1 MSPFKQCLDE
11 PVLDSVDGDVVAED
25 RVDNLIQLVR
35 VVDRCVKGELLQE
48 RILQF
53 CSIFE
58 FVLNLALG
66 SLGLDIVLPEVSL
79 LLHAGPSCFL
89 LVDLDK

>member
-35 VVDRCVKGELLQE
+35 VVDRCVKGEFLQE
-48 RILQF
+48 RILQL
-53 CSIFE
+53 CSI
-58 FVLNLALG
+58 
-66 SLGLDIVLPEVSL
+66 S
-79 LLHAGPSCFL
+79 
-89 LVDLDK
+89 